1 MKLTD
6 YFLAEL
12 DSESA
17 ISRRVLERVP
27 DGLYEWKPH
36 ATSMTFGYL
45 AELVARIPSW
55 ASMAIDRDE
64 LELRATGGGSQQM
77 PSLRS
82 SAELIA
88 ELEKVTTAARA
99 SLSKTDDDHLATPW
113 RLLMAGKP
121 VLEQPRYMVLRDL
134 FNHAAHHR
142 GQLSVYLRLNGA
154 RVPSIY
160 GPSADDQR
168 FA

>member
-12 DSESA
+12 ESEAA

-27 DGLYEWKPH
+27 DGLYDWKPH
-36 ATSMTFGYL
+36 PTSMGFGYL

-55 ASMAIDRDE
+55 TSMAIEKNE
-64 LELRATGGGSQQM
+64 LDLKAAGGGSSQM
-77 PSLRS
+77 SQLKTS
-82 SAELIA
+82 SELIA
-88 ELEKVTTAARA
+88 ELDKVTAQARA
-99 SLSKTDDDHLATPW
+99 SLSKTTDDHLMTPW
-113 RLLMAGKP
+113 QLKMGGTV
-121 VLEQPRYMVLRDL
+121 VLEQPRYLVLRDL

-142 GQLSVYLRLNGA
+142 GQLTVYLRLNG
-154 RVPSIY
+154 VKIPSVY

>member
-12 DSESA
+12 DSEAA

-27 DGLYEWKPH
+27 DGRYDWKPH
-36 ATSMTFGYL
+36 ASSMGFGYL

-64 LELRATGGGSQQM
+64 LELRGTGGGSSQM
-77 PSLRS
+77 APLHTS
-82 SAELIA
+82 SELVA
-88 ELEKVTTAARA
+88 ELEKVTAGAKA
-99 SLSKTDDDHLATPW
+99 SLSKTTDDHLMTPW
-113 RLLMAGKP
+113 RLMMAGKA
-121 VLEQPRYMVLRDL
+121 VLEQPRYLVIRDL

-154 RVPSIY
+154 KIPSIY

-168 FA
+168 FG

>member
-6 YFLAEL
+6 FFLSELEAEA
-12 DSESA
+12 A
-17 ISRRVLERVP
+17 ISRRVLENVP

-36 ATSMTFGYL
+36 PTSMAFGYL

-55 ASMAIDRDE
+55 TPMAIDQDE
-64 LELRATGGGSQQM
+64 LDMKGASGGSAQQQ
-77 PSLRS
+77 LRTS
-82 SAELIA
+82 QELIT
-88 ELEKVTTAARA
+88 ELDKVTTQAKA
-99 SLSKTDDDHLATPW
+99 SLAKTTEDHLMTSW
-113 RLLMAGKP
+113 RLLMGGKV
-121 VLEQPRYMVLRDL
+121 VLEQPRYVVLRDL

-142 GQLSVYLRLNGA
+142 GQLTVYLRLNGA
-154 RVPSIY
+154 KIPSVY